1 MIKKTLLISIHIFSF
16 LILSLYFTLSSA
28 SAKPLYELGLLG
40 AGGTIAD
47 YPASDQ
53 TRTRSLVLPYFIY
66 RGDLLKSD
74 QQQGTRLSL
83 LSAEKIDVDFSF
95 GGSFQTDTD
104 KNDARRG
111 MPKLDWT
118 IEFGP
123 RLLYYFYKNPE
134 LAQVRMGFPL
144 RSAFATDFQR
154 IRSVGYTV
162 SPTFQIDFYDVLV
175 PNLNFYFIAN
185 YDWLDE
191 GLADYFYQVDPQ
203 YQTAERSAYDARS
216 GGLGYDLSIST
227 KYQVDQ
233 MMMLFATR
241 YSNYVDSSN
250 RASFLHKKDDNWTY
264 FLALGWVFY
273 KSDKAATD
281 YGL

>member
-1 MIKKTLLISIHIFSF
+1 MTKKIFFLFLLPLLTFSSIH
-16 LILSLYFTLSSA
+16 TA
-28 SAKPLYELGLLG
+28 AKPLYELGLLG

-53 TRTRSLVLPYFIY
+53 TRLRSLVIPYFIY
-66 RGDLLKSD
+66 RGDILKSD

-83 LSAEKIDVDFSF
+83 LSSDKIDVDFSF

-118 IEFGP
+118 IELGP

-134 LAQVRMGFPL
+134 FAQVRMGLPL

-162 SPTFQIDFYDVLV
+162 SPTFQIDLYDVFTS
-175 PNLNFYFIAN
+175 NLNFYFIAN

-191 GLADYFYQVDPQ
+191 GLADYFYQIDPQ
-203 YQTAERSAYDARS
+203 YQTAERASYDARS
-216 GGLGYDLSIST
+216 GGLGYDLSLSS
-227 KYQVDQ
+227 KYQTGN
-233 MMMLFATR
+233 MMMLLAAR
-241 YSNYVDSSN
+241 YSNYADSSN
-250 RASFLHKKDDNWTY
+250 RQSFLHKKDDNWTY
-264 FLALGWVFY
+264 FMAVGWVFY
-273 KSDKAATD
+273 KSEEMSN
-281 YGL
+281 

>member
-1 MIKKTLLISIHIFSF
+1 MIKKILLSTLLIFSF
-16 LILSLYFTLSSA
+16 SKLSLASS
-28 SAKPLYELGLLG
+28 KPLYELGLLG

-95 GGSFQTDTD
+95 GGSFQTDAD
-104 KNDARRG
+104 KNEARRG

-134 LAQVRMGFPL
+134 LAQVRVGLPL

-162 SPTFQIDFYDVLV
+162 SPTFQIDFYNVLT

-191 GLADYFYQVDPQ
+191 GLADYFYQIDPQ
-203 YQTAERSAYDARS
+203 FQTAERESYDARS
-216 GGLGYDLSIST
+216 GGLGYDLSVSS
-227 KYQVDQ
+227 KYQIDHL
-233 MMMLFATR
+233 MMLFAAR
-241 YSNYVDSSN
+241 YSNYKDSNN
-250 RASFLHKKDDNWTY
+250 RASFLHKKDDSWTY
-264 FLALGWVFY
+264 FLAVGWVFY
-273 KSDKAATD
+273 KSELSG
-281 YGL
+281 Y